1 MPKIEPIVP
10 QDKRVIEALMSALMP
25 FNDFQTQMPL
35 AYMLS
40 FLAVV
45 REEGKPIGVY
55 ARELDLE
62 RFIIGR
68 YFQAFLGDRGRHA
81 TPAPGLEKLKRTQA
95 HQFKTEVHL
104 TAKEPCRRCASGSEL
119 STLHSTVGPFFDGAG
134 HRRPAPE
141 IRDEK
146 SGHSATC
153 GSVSAMS
160 VLTNRW
166 GNRPTS
172 CG

>member
-1 MPKIEPIVP
+1 MPKMEPIVP

-68 YFQAFLGDRGRHA
+68 YFQVLGDRGRHG
-81 TPAPGLEKLKRTQA
+81 TPGLGLVKVKRTQA

-104 TAKEPCRRCASGSEL
+104 TAKGRAVVAQVVQNFRRF
-119 STLHSTVGPFFDGAG
+119 TQQ
-134 HRRPAPE
+134 
-141 IRDEK
+141 
-146 SGHSATC
+146 
-153 GSVSAMS
+153 
-160 VLTNRW
+160 
-166 GNRPTS
+166 
-172 CG
+172 